1 LSNGKPSRR
10 AGGSGSPSSSSSKRG
25 SEKKRASTTMVHV
38 YNDVLFLKPHGGIFS
53 EVILPAWMLSVIYMI
68 FFQ

>member
-38 YNDVLFLKPHGGIFS
+38 YNDVLFLKPDRG
-53 EVILPAWMLSVIYMI
+53 ML
-68 FFQ
+68 F